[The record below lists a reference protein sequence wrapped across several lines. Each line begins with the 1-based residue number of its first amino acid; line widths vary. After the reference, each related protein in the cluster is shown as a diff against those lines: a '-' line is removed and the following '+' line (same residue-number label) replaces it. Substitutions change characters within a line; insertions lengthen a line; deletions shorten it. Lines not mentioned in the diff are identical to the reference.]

1 MYHGCCS
8 SNLLWSFIYRNWF
21 AMAEYFPRP
30 DIHSRE
36 RFAARCA
43 KPCGMTVNGDIHCTF
58 WNTNWHIV
66 EQPRLLGCPLDKSAL
81 LRSSVTERQV
91 ELIADVDVN
100 RKQFIDCIL
109 CIPQCVSFHVST
121 WRHRWRL
128 GRSRKHHLSMLASN
142 AQDCSGMRLVCSAGR
157 GRINSLRRESSEVS
171 RGFVRVSAARK
182 NAQQASKQAKP
193 SSQQVST
200 TCTIRTRTCEPQVSC
215 DVHVNS
221 LSCVRRVLVAHW
233 ARRARVL

>member
-1 MYHGCCS
+1 MLIESNS
-8 SNLLWSFIYRNWF
+8 STAF
-21 AMAEYFPRP
+21 
-30 DIHSRE
+30 
-36 RFAARCA
+36 
-43 KPCGMTVNGDIHCTF
+43 
-58 WNTNWHIV
+58 
-66 EQPRLLGCPLDKSAL
+66 SAF
-81 LRSSVTERQV
+81 RSVYLSTCRHDV
-91 ELIADVDVN
+91 IADVSGV
-100 RKQFIDCIL
+100 
-109 CIPQCVSFHVST
+109 
-121 WRHRWRL
+121 L
-128 GRSRKHHLSMLASN
+128 GNTICSYCQSMLASN

-221 LSCVRRVLVAHW
+221 LSCVRRVLVAH
-233 ARRARVL
+233 